1 MPFIGYAII
10 YSFRGGRNMMKRK
23 GFRVTALLL
32 TMMLAV
38 FGFAACGTE
47 TQGGAG
53 GSQAS
58 NSSVDEP
65 LSVEPEQTET
75 PQEQEG
81 EKAQETY
88 EVSLTYVNE
97 QYIADGDESLE
108 KLISDVD
115 GGTVQVSAGAE
126 GLGEACEKTIELLRN
141 VPEGRDDLMTVV
153 DDRFVFNGVTVG
165 EDGTA
170 TVDLASLP
178 ENGLD
183 NYSEQFFVYQITGSL
198 INTFEEVSGVTF
210 TVGGKSVETIGGHL
224 DASACYTV
232 SDLDSFNTPGTAA
245 AAEE

>member
-1 MPFIGYAII
+1 M
-10 YSFRGGRNMMKRK
+10 
-23 GFRVTALLL
+23 
-32 TMMLAV
+32 
-38 FGFAACGTE
+38 
-47 TQGGAG
+47 
-53 GSQAS
+53 
-58 NSSVDEP
+58 
-65 LSVEPEQTET
+65 
-75 PQEQEG
+75 
-81 EKAQETY
+81 
-88 EVSLTYVNE
+88 
-97 QYIADGDESLE
+97 
-108 KLISDVD
+108 D

-224 DASACYTV
+224 DASARYTV